1 MSVCRRAERRP
12 RDLFRTLF
20 PMPSRKEP
28 VPLRFP
34 PSPDLVPLWQAAV
47 DFVLTLPGAEESRS
61 YGTPALKVKG
71 KLIARL
77 RSEAEGGLAVRCAM
91 DARDVL
97 LNADPEAFYLTDHY
111 VDYPM
116 ILVRLDKIED
126 DALRDVLE
134 QAWRDV
140 APAKLVDSW
149 DD

>member
-1 MSVCRRAERRP
+1 M
-12 RDLFRTLF
+12 
-20 PMPSRKEP
+20 
-28 VPLRFP
+28 
-34 PSPDLVPLWQAAV
+34 
-47 DFVLTLPGAEESRS
+47 LTLPGAEESRS
-61 YGTPALKVKG
+61 YGTPALRVKG

-111 VDYPM
+111 LDYPM